1 MQFAQNGLKY
11 HKLVMSLISV
21 RRLLRD
27 WSLILPE
34 EWVDDINEGNTK
46 ILLAQME
53 GIQSK
58 ERFKRSGVSSEPGV
72 GIIIFTES

>member
-11 HKLVMSLISV
+11 QKLVMSLISV

-53 GIQSK
+53 GI
-58 ERFKRSGVSSEPGV
+58 
-72 GIIIFTES
+72 